1 MSRVDVFIIGNHRT
15 TNIALDICY
24 QETKT
29 SVTKLIKPF
38 KDISPT
44 EHQFIYLFFLFLPV
58 VLISYA
64 LSVILTD
71 KNSYPPILIGFAGRR
86 NNFIGFLAKR

>member
-1 MSRVDVFIIGNHRT
+1 MSRVDVFIIGNQRT
-15 TNIALDICY
+15 TNTALDICY

-44 EHQFIYLFFLFLPV
+44 EHQFIYLFFFVPTCCADFLC
-58 VLISYA
+58 I
-64 LSVILTD
+64 IRNTD
-71 KNSYPPILIGFAGRR
+71 
-86 NNFIGFLAKR
+86 